1 MADGSNLFRIR
12 RIFGLDDQQAHV
24 KDLQI
29 EAMAVHSLE
38 QRQLLALAI
47 SSASGTGDDPSSSKP
62 PSVAANPQGNYLVLR
77 AIEEDQQVRFWRFP
91 VRTTGKNPRI
101 EKIVALEFSPEG
113 DWLAALSS
121 RKNRLHLLPVL
132 KLVNVQR
139 RKLLEAATSASTSAG
154 QSNRELMGVQP
165 SVMGT
170 QMASYLRATN
180 EAGGLNGARYNS
192 QVAGDDEQMSTMA
205 FSVGIGTITCVRWWR
220 SMNSKNYCL
229 VGSTENLVSI
239 VNVEENAEECRCELL
254 QAGEILSIDLIRE
267 TFRKEQRTTM
277 LVKGRGEDG
286 VVRNY
291 RVVLEKK
298 TLVLQRKPSQANTT
312 AAADATG
319 SGDNATG
326 ANAFARGLSVS
337 TSSFSQLKN
346 KQYVVKTFPEHFLED
361 MDFRPQ
367 RIKKDACLYAI
378 NGMLST
384 ESSLALYDPTTR
396 KASLFSNFQWNL
408 KGEYDVPD
416 LRLPKQQTTT
426 SDDEAS
432 EDQED
437 EDDAVVDVELS
448 YCSSDLMLLQGRTK
462 TSHQVVSTWVS
473 LPSHQGFEE
482 VSATAHIV
490 HYLSLHGNEKIE
502 RVEQTTSKSNSSGA
516 TPRSRSNAEI
526 IYMLQTKHHV
536 YECRPRWSRLAL
548 FKALCAR
555 TIALGDAQSIGYALG
570 IDMASLCQ
578 VVADTLCAGVLNGTV
593 SSDEKLVLWVRDLYD
608 SSRVMPS
615 QAVKQLTTIGG
626 TREAIAYAQEV
637 LSKTHPDGF
646 DDAYERRRVA
656 LVLVDLVLKNQLERS
671 TETLDDSESSSSL
684 MAYVRS
690 DSNDATHEDHESE
703 DEWLMAFFENNR
715 DYMADDI
722 VDLCLS
728 HHQVDKALLVAS
740 KRQQVHQALQKIIQL
755 GLTSFVSIASVRALL
770 SAGYASVVTAP
781 ANRLVLRSFPVDM
794 QVEILLTHAPAIMQQ
809 RDWILRNVASIP
821 TLHCR
826 QLANMVDPRAVS
838 LSDLTEPA
846 VDDDKDASPPPPTEA
861 PPSSGLADVA
871 MSEWIPA
878 TAEEQVELFLTLLL
892 QLNKSNLQIV
902 SAEGEEDE
910 DEEYSQAK
918 LEQSLK
924 ELVHQY
930 RPPIVIARCVDYE
943 NWIAAACVYEAY
955 GEVVDAVECRLHAHK
970 VRRHFSSSA
979 PSSPTAGIRRRRQS
993 SETSVESFVSNED
1006 PELQDQMR
1014 QELMELL
1021 DSLVVRQTK
1030 APAPLRAAILAR
1042 LLVKWFEYGL
1052 EQTQLET
1059 HLTVAAVYAHVAPL
1073 LARIFFSEVVDG
1085 IQGVDSF
1092 GARTDTRPKGS
1103 GFEDRDKE
1111 WVRKCH
1117 HLPFSG
1123 QFLFQV
1129 CVSYLEKG
1137 LNEEDAL
1144 DDATSNTTDSAL
1156 GPASPKSPLAA
1167 EPTAVPRTKQKL
1179 LDLVKENIVKND
1191 VMIPVVTIAPHSAQA
1206 IGKSDPLETHVKVF
1220 TCGHVFPKRVF
1231 EEDVLVEFD
1240 ARMSAFAI
1248 PLFTTKQLL
1257 LREFKRNAT
1266 VSPCPVCC
1274 YNKISALVNEQS
1286 KSRKRQMQRNN
1297 PTQQGESDN
1306 KQPNGRQAKKA
1317 APGYYF
1323 LHRPSHQQSRSK
1335 SFGNEHEP
1343 WVWKHA
1349 P

>member
-1 MADGSNLFRIR
+1 MADGSNLFRIH
-12 RIFGLDDQQAHV
+12 RIFGLDDQQEHV

-29 EAMAVHSLE
+29 EAMAVHSHE

-47 SSASGTGDDPSSSKP
+47 SSASGTGDPSSSQSA
-62 PSVAANPQGNYLVLR
+62 SVAANPQGNYLVLR

-132 KLVNVQR
+132 KLINGQR
-139 RKLLEAATSASTSAG
+139 RKLLEAATSASASAG

-205 FSVGIGTITCVRWWR
+205 FSVGIGTITCCRWWR

-298 TLVLQRKPSQANTT
+298 TLVLQRKPSQSNTV
-312 AAADATG
+312 ADAA
-319 SGDNATG
+319 SGDSAIG
-326 ANAFARGLSVS
+326 ANSFARGLSVS
-337 TSSFSQLKN
+337 TSFSQLKN

-416 LRLPKQQTTT
+416 LRLPKKDRSHDEESGEEQV
-426 SDDEAS
+426 DDE
-432 EDQED
+432 D
-437 EDDAVVDVELS
+437 DDAVVNVELS

-502 RVEQTTSKSNSSGA
+502 RVEQTTSKSTSSGA

-555 TIALGDAQSIGYALG
+555 TIGLSDAQSIGYALG

-578 VVADTLCAGVLNGTV
+578 VVADTLCTGVLNGTM
-593 SSDEKLVLWVRDLYD
+593 SSDEELVIWVRDLYD

-615 QAVKQLTTIGG
+615 QAVRQLTTIGG

-637 LSKTHPDGF
+637 LSKKYPDGF

-671 TETLDDSESSSSL
+671 TETLDDSESSSF

-690 DSNDATHEDHESE
+690 DANSTHEDHESE

-755 GLTSFVSIASVRALL
+755 GLTSFVSIASIRALL
-770 SAGYASVVTAP
+770 SAGYAAVVTAP
-781 ANRLVLRSFPVDM
+781 ANRLALRSFPVDV
-794 QVEILLTHAPAIMQQ
+794 QVEILLTHAPAIMHQ

-821 TLHCR
+821 TPHCR

-846 VDDDKDASPPPPTEA
+846 GDNEDASPPPAEA
-861 PPSSGLADVA
+861 PPLSTSADVA

-892 QLNKSNLQIV
+892 QLNKSDLQNV
-902 SAEGEEDE
+902 AEEEGEVPSDE
-910 DEEYSQAK
+910 DYNQGR
-918 LEQSLK
+918 LEQLLK
-924 ELVHQY
+924 EFVHQY

-993 SETSVESFVSNED
+993 SETSVESLVSNED

-1052 EQTQLET
+1052 EQAQLET
-1059 HLTVAAVYAHVAPL
+1059 HLTEAAVYAHVSPL

-1137 LNEEDAL
+1137 LEEDAL
-1144 DDATSNTTDSAL
+1144 DDDSTSSTSDPAL
-1156 GPASPKSPLAA
+1156 GPASPKSPLAS
-1167 EPTAVPRTKQKL
+1167 EVAVPRTKQKL

-1286 KSRKRQMQRNN
+1286 KSQNRHTQRNS
-1297 PTQQGESDN
+1297 PTQQGDGN
-1306 KQPNGRQAKKA
+1306 KHPNGGSTHRASEAKKS

-1323 LHRPSHQQSRSK
+1323 LHRPSQQQNRSK

>member
-1 MADGSNLFRIR
+1 MAAAETDGSNLFRIR
-12 RIFGLDDQQAHV
+12 RIFGLDDQQEHV

-29 EAMAVHSLE
+29 EAMAVHSHD

-47 SSASGTGDDPSSSKP
+47 SSASGTGDANSSSSSHKP
-62 PSVAANPQGNYLVLR
+62 PSVATNPQGNYLVLR

-132 KLVNVQR
+132 RLINVQR
-139 RKLLEAATSASTSAG
+139 RKLLEAATTASAGG

-165 SVMGT
+165 SVMGS

-205 FSVGIGTITCVRWWR
+205 FSVGIGTITCCRWWR

-277 LVKGRGEDG
+277 LVKGRSEDG
-286 VVRNY
+286 VVRYY

-298 TLVLQRKPSQANTT
+298 TLVLQRKASSSQSNVATDAASADNTT
-312 AAADATG
+312 AAST
-319 SGDNATG
+319 
-326 ANAFARGLSVS
+326 FARNLSVS
-337 TSSFSQLKN
+337 TSFSQLKN

-416 LRLPKQQTTT
+416 LCLPKQHT
-426 SDDEAS
+426 SDG

-437 EDDAVVDVELS
+437 DEDDAIVDVELS

-473 LPSHQGFEE
+473 LPSHQSFEE
-482 VSATAHIV
+482 GSATAHIV

-502 RVEQTTSKSNSSGA
+502 RVEQTASKSTSSSA

-555 TIALGDAQSIGYALG
+555 TIALSDAQSIGYALG

-578 VVADTLCAGVLNGTV
+578 VVADTLCTGVANGTV
-593 SSDEKLVLWVRDLYD
+593 SSDEKLVIWVRDLYD
-608 SSRVMPS
+608 SSRIMPS

-626 TREAIAYAQEV
+626 TKEAIAYAQEV
-637 LSKTHPDGF
+637 LSKKHPDGF

-656 LVLVDLVLKNQLERS
+656 LVLVDLVLKTQLERS
-671 TETLDDSESSSSL
+671 TETHDGVSSSFMTFAQSDSES
-684 MAYVRS
+684 
-690 DSNDATHEDHESE
+690 THENE
-703 DEWLMAFFENNR
+703 DEWLMAFFETNR

-740 KRQQVHQALQKIIQL
+740 KRRQVHQALQKIILL
-755 GLTSFVSIASVRALL
+755 GLTSFVSIASIRALL
-770 SAGYASVVTAP
+770 SAGYAAVVTAP

-809 RDWILRNVASIP
+809 RDWILRNVASFP
-821 TLHCR
+821 TVHCR
-826 QLANMVDPRAVS
+826 QLANMVDPRAVR
-838 LSDLTEPA
+838 LSDLTEPVGDESKSHLTA
-846 VDDDKDASPPPPTEA
+846 EA
-861 PPSSGLADVA
+861 PLSASVDVA

-892 QLNKSNLQIV
+892 QLNKSSLPNR
-902 SAEGEEDE
+902 AEHEGQVRCDE
-910 DEEYSQAK
+910 DYDQTK
-918 LEQSLK
+918 LEQLLK

-930 RPPIVIARCVDYE
+930 RPPIIIARCVDYE

-979 PSSPTAGIRRRRQS
+979 PSSPTVGIRRRRQS

-1006 PELQDQMR
+1006 PDLQDQMR
-1014 QELMELL
+1014 QELLELL

-1030 APAPLRAAILAR
+1030 ASAPLRAAILAR

-1052 EQTQLET
+1052 EQTQLEA
-1059 HLTVAAVYAHVAPL
+1059 HLTDAAVYTHVAPL

-1137 LNEEDAL
+1137 LEEDTV
-1144 DDATSNTTDSAL
+1144 DESVNTSDSNF

-1167 EPTAVPRTKQKL
+1167 DAAAPQTKQKL

-1240 ARMSAFAI
+1240 ARMSAFTI

-1257 LREFKRNAT
+1257 LREFKRNST

-1286 KSRKRQMQRNN
+1286 KLKKRNV
-1297 PTQQGESDN
+1297 TQQGGNDN
-1306 KQPNGRQAKKA
+1306 QHNDGSHNQRAPGAKKS
-1317 APGYYF
+1317 APGFYF
-1323 LHRPSHQQSRSK
+1323 LHRPLQQNRSK

-1343 WVWKHA
+1343 WEWKHA